1 MTGIEIVALTCV
13 SGIAVPIFHSIWGS
27 GGKFLG
33 LIGKTLDEKTK
44 QLIHTASGQYSKR
57 YLKRH
62 GILKALG
69 MREAVGLDSVYTDVQ
84 FLDEQEIRSFESIQ
98 NLEEA
103 YRKANQRSFQPQNCQ
118 KAEGLKIANDKQ
130 YLMVLGQPGAG
141 KSTFLRKM
149 GLEALNGKKGG
160 FNHGCIPV
168 FIELKSFTST
178 QIEIEKFIVDEFTI
192 CDFPSP
198 DQFMAKA
205 LEQGKLLILL
215 DGLDEV
221 PTVKTNEVI
230 SQIQNFV
237 DRYDKNRFI
246 ISCRIAAY
254 RNNFKR
260 FTDVKLAD
268 FDDTQIEQFIK
279 NWFQSEVDKQ
289 AGTAQKCWELLQQP
303 AYSAAKELAHTPLL
317 LTFLC
322 LNYDRSQNF
331 PNNRSVLYKK
341 ALGILLEEWAAEKRI
356 LQNEIYQGLSTEL
369 EKLLLSEIAYS
380 GFDADK
386 LFFPQREVVDQIKT
400 FLANN
405 LNAPKHLDGEAVLK
419 AIEGQQGILVER
431 AEDVYSF
438 SHLTL
443 QEYLTAQYIVDNNL
457 IEPLVNC
464 HLSDERWR
472 EVFLLV
478 AGLVRS
484 KNGADD
490 LLLLMEKEAQKYIN
504 TPKLQGLLQWADEAT
519 KDSESDFKPVGKRAY
534 AIANAIAN
542 AYANAIANAMVIPYA
557 YAKANVIAYAKANVI
572 ANANANAMVIAKA
585 KAYANADA
593 KANAMVI
600 PYAYANAIAYAKA
613 YAKANAIAKA
623 IAIANTNASAYAIAI
638 AKANAEELKEL
649 KIFKDVNWT
658 ELIAQLETL
667 RKQVPDDNEP
677 KQVHL
682 AFADRVLDTWCN
694 ALHLAPEI
702 VKLSQEEANA
712 LGDYLYANDLI
723 IKCKGTAVRISAK
736 TWDEIESRMLLVPEK
751 A

>member
-1 MTGIEIVALTCV
+1 MTGFEPVGIAC
-13 SGIAVPIFHSIWGS
+13 SGIAVPIFQLILGG

-44 QLIHTASGQYSKR
+44 QLIHSASGEYEKR
-57 YLKRH
+57 YKKRH

-69 MREAVGLDSVYTDVQ
+69 MREAVPLESVYTTVQ
-84 FLDEQEIRSFESIQ
+84 FLDEQEIGSFASIQ

-103 YRKANQRSFQPQNCQ
+103 YREANKRSFQRQDCP
-118 KAEGLKIANDKQ
+118 KAEGVKIANDKQ

-149 GLEALNGKKGG
+149 GLEALKGKKGG
-160 FNHGCIPV
+160 FKHSCIPV
-168 FIELKSFTST
+168 FIELKSFISS
-178 QIEIEKFIVDEFTI
+178 QIEIEKFIVEEFRI
-192 CDFPSP
+192 CGFPSP
-198 DQFMAKA
+198 DKFIAKA

-221 PTVKTNEVI
+221 PTVNTNEVI

-246 ISCRIAAY
+246 VSCRIAAY
-254 RNNFKR
+254 RHNFKR

-279 NWFQSEVDKQ
+279 NWFHSEADKQ

-303 AYSAAKELAHTPLL
+303 AYAAAKELAHTPLL

-341 ALGILLEEWAAEKRI
+341 ALRILLEEWAAEKRI
-356 LQNEIYQGLSTEL
+356 LRDEIYQGLNTEL
-369 EKLLLSEIAYS
+369 EEILLSEIAYS

-386 LFFPQREVVDQIKT
+386 LFFSQREVVEQIKT

-405 LNAPKHLDGEAVLK
+405 LNVPKHLDGEAVLN
-419 AIEGQQGILVER
+419 AIAVQQGIVVER

-443 QEYLTAQYIVDNNL
+443 QEYLTAQYIADNNL
-457 IEPLVNC
+457 IEQLVTN
-464 HLSDERWR
+464 HLCDRRWR

-490 LLLLMEKEAQKYIN
+490 LLLLMEKEAQKYIIN
-504 TPKLQGLLQWADEAT
+504 MPKLQGLLQWADEVT
-519 KDSESDFKPVGKRAY
+519 KDSEGDFKPVGKRSMAIAY
-534 AIANAIAN
+534 ANANAITYANAYAYAYAIANAIIIGNANANAIANAIAN
-542 AYANAIANAMVIPYA
+542 ANPYANAKVYA
-557 YAKANVIAYAKANVI
+557 Y
-572 ANANANAMVIAKA
+572 ANANANAIAF
-585 KAYANADA
+585 
-593 KANAMVI
+593 
-600 PYAYANAIAYAKA
+600 AIAF
-613 YAKANAIAKA
+613 
-623 IAIANTNASAYAIAI
+623 
-638 AKANAEELKEL
+638 AEQFKKI
-649 KIFKDVNWT
+649 KIFKDMNWN
-658 ELIAQLETL
+658 ELIAQLERL
-667 RKQVPDDNEP
+667 KDQVPDDDQP
-677 KQVHL
+677 DQVHF
-682 AFADRVLDTWCN
+682 AFFERVFDTWCN

-702 VKLSQEEANA
+702 VKLSQQEAKA
-712 LGDYLYANDLI
+712 LGDYLYTNFLI
-723 IKCKGTAVRISAK
+723 IQCKEAAVRISAT
-736 TWDEIESRMLLVPEK
+736 TWEEIELRMLLVPEN
-751 A
+751 